1 GDPPLAGRHHRGPHR
16 VVDHAGRRRLDALR
30 RPRRGGGLQNRGGG
44 PDQRHASRR
53 RPLGHD
59 LPRPL
64 RRPPDRGRGGRR
76 HRLRTGGSPVES
88 RKRDGPAVHGGTGP
102 APRRVGGGGIGAGP
116 GHGRAARVAGPATGQ
131 PADRARRRGGPS
143 PGEPVTASDWPLPPR
158 PRPRRVFILDDHTVV
173 RAGVRLLLDDE
184 NDLVVVGESS
194 SIAEFVAQPVAYDVV
209 VADLILPDASGD
221 EVVTAVR
228 GHAPDANVL
237 ILSMVDDVNA
247 AALALRAGAV
257 GYLTKDAAALELVD
271 AVRSVAEGRRYLQP
285 ALGAQLAT
293 GGVTPD
299 RSTVLRDDELAVL
312 RLLAL
317 GHTNAEVARLLG
329 VSLRTVESRRARLF
343 GKLGV
348 RTRAE
353 LFRYA
358 ADIGLLHRTGLDS
371 PHRH

>member
-1 GDPPLAGRHHRGPHR
+1 VTAPEWM
-16 VVDHAGRRRLDALR
+16 
-30 RPRRGGGLQNRGGG
+30 
-44 PDQRHASRR
+44 
-53 RPLGHD
+53 
-59 LPRPL
+59 
-64 RRPPDRGRGGRR
+64 RPP
-76 HRLRTGGSPVES
+76 
-88 RKRDGPAVHGGTGP
+88 
-102 APRRVGGGGIGAGP
+102 
-116 GHGRAARVAGPATGQ
+116 Q
-131 PADRARRRGGPS
+131 
-143 PGEPVTASDWPLPPR
+143 
-158 PRPRRVFILDDHTVV
+158 PRRVFILDDHTVV

-184 NDLVVVGESS
+184 ADLVVVGESAS
-194 SIAEFVAQPVAYDVV
+194 VADFVAQPVAYDVV
-209 VADLILPDASGD
+209 VADLILPDASGE

-228 GHAPDANVL
+228 GHAPAANVL
-237 ILSMVDDVNA
+237 ILSMVGDVNA

-293 GGVTPD
+293 AGVP
-299 RSTVLRDDELAVL
+299 SEGSPVLRDDELAVL

-353 LFRYA
+353 LVRYA
-358 ADIGLLHRTGLDS
+358 ADIGLLHRSGLDS
-371 PHRH
+371 PPRR

>member
-1 GDPPLAGRHHRGPHR
+1 MAWAH
-16 VVDHAGRRRLDALR
+16 
-30 RPRRGGGLQNRGGG
+30 
-44 PDQRHASRR
+44 
-53 RPLGHD
+53 
-59 LPRPL
+59 
-64 RRPPDRGRGGRR
+64 
-76 HRLRTGGSPVES
+76 T
-88 RKRDGPAVHGGTGP
+88 
-102 APRRVGGGGIGAGP
+102 
-116 GHGRAARVAGPATGQ
+116 
-131 PADRARRRGGPS
+131 
-143 PGEPVTASDWPLPPR
+143 

-184 NDLVVVGESS
+184 ADLVVVGEAQ
-194 SIAEFVAQPVAYDVV
+194 SIAEFESQPEAYDVV
-209 VADLILPDASGD
+209 VADLILPDASG
-221 EVVTAVR
+221 EQVVRAVR
-228 GHAPDANVL
+228 NHAPGANVL

-293 GGVTPD
+293 AGMPAG
-299 RSTVLRDDELAVL
+299 RSTVLRDDELEVL

-343 GKLGV
+343 GKLGL

-358 ADIGLLHRTGLDS
+358 ADIGVLNRGGLGS
-371 PHRH
+371 PHRG

>member
-1 GDPPLAGRHHRGPHR
+1 MT
-16 VVDHAGRRRLDALR
+16 VDLTD
-30 RPRRGGGLQNRGGG
+30 
-44 PDQRHASRR
+44 S
-53 RPLGHD
+53 
-59 LPRPL
+59 
-64 RRPPDRGRGGRR
+64 
-76 HRLRTGGSPVES
+76 S
-88 RKRDGPAVHGGTGP
+88 
-102 APRRVGGGGIGAGP
+102 
-116 GHGRAARVAGPATGQ
+116 
-131 PADRARRRGGPS
+131 
-143 PGEPVTASDWPLPPR
+143 
-158 PRPRRVFILDDHTVV
+158 RPRRVFILDDHTVV

-184 NDLVVVGESS
+184 PDLVVVGESP
-194 SIAEFVAQPVAYDVV
+194 SIAEFVSRPVEYDVV
-209 VADLILPDASGD
+209 VADLILPDASG
-221 EVVTAVR
+221 EQVVTAVR
-228 GHAPDANVL
+228 NHAPAANVL

-293 GGVTPD
+293 ASSPTG
-299 RSTVLRDDELAVL
+299 RSSVLRDDEVAVL

-343 GKLGV
+343 GKLGF

-358 ADIGLLHRTGLDS
+358 ADIGVLNRRGLDS
-371 PHRH
+371 PRR

>member
-1 GDPPLAGRHHRGPHR
+1 M
-16 VVDHAGRRRLDALR
+16 
-30 RPRRGGGLQNRGGG
+30 
-44 PDQRHASRR
+44 
-53 RPLGHD
+53 
-59 LPRPL
+59 
-64 RRPPDRGRGGRR
+64 
-76 HRLRTGGSPVES
+76 VENLS
-88 RKRDGPAVHGGTGP
+88 EA
-102 APRRVGGGGIGAGP
+102 
-116 GHGRAARVAGPATGQ
+116 
-131 PADRARRRGGPS
+131 
-143 PGEPVTASDWPLPPR
+143 

-184 NDLVVVGESS
+184 PDLVVVGESP
-194 SIAEFVAQPVAYDVV
+194 SIAEFVSQPVAYEVV
-209 VADLILPDASGD
+209 VADLILPDASGE

-228 GHAPDANVL
+228 SHAPGANIL
-237 ILSMVDDVNA
+237 ILSMIDDVNA
-247 AALALRAGAV
+247 AALTLRAGAV

-293 GGVTPD
+293 AATPAG

-317 GHTNAEVARLLG
+317 GHTNAEVARFLG

-358 ADIGLLHRTGLDS
+358 ADIGVLNRGSGLD
-371 PHRH
+371 PHTGSE

>member
-1 GDPPLAGRHHRGPHR
+1 MAM
-16 VVDHAGRRRLDALR
+16 
-30 RPRRGGGLQNRGGG
+30 
-44 PDQRHASRR
+44 
-53 RPLGHD
+53 
-59 LPRPL
+59 
-64 RRPPDRGRGGRR
+64 
-76 HRLRTGGSPVES
+76 
-88 RKRDGPAVHGGTGP
+88 
-102 APRRVGGGGIGAGP
+102 
-116 GHGRAARVAGPATGQ
+116 
-131 PADRARRRGGPS
+131 
-143 PGEPVTASDWPLPPR
+143 DWPEAR
-158 PRPRRVFILDDHTVV
+158 PPRRVFILDDHTVV

-184 NDLVVVGESS
+184 ADLVVVGESS
-194 SIAEFVAQPVAYDVV
+194 SIAEFVSYPVAYEVV
-209 VADLILPDASGD
+209 VADLILPDASG
-221 EVVTAVR
+221 EQVVTAVR
-228 GHAPDANVL
+228 GHAPAANVL

-247 AALALRAGAV
+247 AALALRAGAI

-293 GGVTPD
+293 AATPAG

-317 GHTNAEVARLLG
+317 GHTNAEVARFLG

-358 ADIGLLHRTGLDS
+358 ADIGVLNRSGLDS
-371 PHRH
+371 PHRR

>member
-1 GDPPLAGRHHRGPHR
+1 MS
-16 VVDHAGRRRLDALR
+16 VDLTD
-30 RPRRGGGLQNRGGG
+30 
-44 PDQRHASRR
+44 S
-53 RPLGHD
+53 
-59 LPRPL
+59 
-64 RRPPDRGRGGRR
+64 
-76 HRLRTGGSPVES
+76 S
-88 RKRDGPAVHGGTGP
+88 
-102 APRRVGGGGIGAGP
+102 
-116 GHGRAARVAGPATGQ
+116 
-131 PADRARRRGGPS
+131 
-143 PGEPVTASDWPLPPR
+143 
-158 PRPRRVFILDDHTVV
+158 RPRRVFILDDHTVV

-184 NDLVVVGESS
+184 PDLAVVGESP
-194 SIAEFVAQPVAYDVV
+194 SIAEFVTQPVAYDVV
-209 VADLILPDASGD
+209 VADLILPDASG
-221 EVVTAVR
+221 EQVVTAVHN
-228 GHAPDANVL
+228 HAPAANIL

-293 GGVTPD
+293 AGTASG
-299 RSTVLRDDELAVL
+299 RSAVLSDDELAVL

-343 GKLGV
+343 GKLGF

-358 ADIGLLHRTGLDS
+358 ADIGVLNRSGLDS
-371 PHRH
+371 PRRA